1 MWGRMGG
8 NTIRALAI
16 ATGAAALIAA
26 APPALTVKEARAST
40 AGVWRG
46 ELQYRD
52 YQSDKW
58 VGIPVSV
65 TIEPIGDG
73 VTLLRRAV
81 FDDGPA
87 RGAVYITTLE
97 MLGEDGMTEYA
108 TSFRA
113 GREPDVGSARLAV
126 TQARD
131 ASQWTVVAT
140 RTGSDDDR
148 PANIRETL
156 TRVGDTLTSLKE
168 VDFTDDAS
176 EAWLQR
182 NRTVL
187 TKAG

>member
-1 MWGRMGG
+1 MWGRTGG
-8 NTIRALAI
+8 NTIKALAFT
-16 ATGAAALIAA
+16 AGVLALTAA
-26 APPALTVKEARAST
+26 APPALTVQEARAST
-40 AGVWRG
+40 AGAWRG

-52 YQSDKW
+52 YQSNEW
-58 VGIPVSV
+58 IGIPVNV
-65 TIEPIGDG
+65 TIEPVGDG

-87 RGAVYITTLE
+87 RGAVYVTTLE
-97 MLGEDGMTEYA
+97 MLAKDGATEYT

-113 GREPDVGSARLAV
+113 GREPEIDSATLAM
-126 TQARD
+126 TEARGPD
-131 ASQWTVVAT
+131 RWTIVAT
-140 RTGSDDDR
+140 RSGTDDDR

-156 TRVGDTLTSLKE
+156 TRDGVTLTSLKE
-168 VDFTDDAS
+168 VDFTDDTG